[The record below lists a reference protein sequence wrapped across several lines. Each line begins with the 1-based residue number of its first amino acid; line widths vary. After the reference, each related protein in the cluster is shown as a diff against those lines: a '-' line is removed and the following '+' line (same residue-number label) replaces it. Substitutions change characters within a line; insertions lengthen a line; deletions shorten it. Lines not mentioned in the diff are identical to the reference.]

1 LCVNLAGVLVDDVD
15 RQELADDIFTA
26 DADFLQSLVIELLR
40 EARRQLGAGLDLDLA
55 GLRIDEI
62 VGGLETAIA
71 RWIERHLPA
80 VLVEAESDR
89 RVERAQDLFL
99 RHALRL
105 MWLQRLRRRRTFGA
119 ELLGLAA
126 VERIEQ
132 RRHRQLAAAVDAD
145 IDVVLGVEFEIEP
158 GAAIGDDA
166 GGEEILARGMA
177 LALVVIEEHAGR
189 AMHLRDDDA
198 LGTVDDEG
206 AVLGHERHVAHVD
219 VLLFDVADRA
229 RARLLIDIPND
240 EAQRHFQRRGERDAA
255 LLAFLDVVFRRFEL
269 VADEFQPR
277 TIRKIADRE
286 NGFENFL
293 QTDAGTLVGRH
304 AHLQEMIVRA
314 LLDFDE
320 VRHRRNLGDAA
331 KALANA
337 LPAGERFSHGYSSIE
352 IRTAQCR
359 AIGCTGEPNLKM
371 TTAGRR
377 GRAAPRLLG
386 LAKPGK
392 DDPKTVVCLA
402 CQSNASR
409 GY

>member
-229 RARLLIDIPND
+229 RARILVDVPD
-240 EAQRHFQRRGERDAA
+240 HQAQGHLQRRGEGDAA
-255 LLAFLDVVFRRFEL
+255 LLALLDVIFRLLELIAHEFE
-269 VADEFQPR
+269 PR
-277 TIRKIADRE
+277 PVGEILDRE
-286 NGFENFL
+286 NRLEDFL
-293 QTDAGTLVGRH
+293 QPDAGALLGQDV
-304 AHLQEMIVRA
+304 HLQEVVVGT
-314 LLDFDE
+314 LLDLDQ
-320 VRHRRNLGDAA
+320 VRHWRNLGNAPESLAD
-331 KALANA
+331 ALATR
-337 LPAGERFSHGYSSIE
+337 ERFSHG
-352 IRTAQCR
+352 
-359 AIGCTGEPNLKM
+359 
-371 TTAGRR
+371 
-377 GRAAPRLLG
+377 
-386 LAKPGK
+386 
-392 DDPKTVVCLA
+392 
-402 CQSNASR
+402 
-409 GY
+409 